1 MAQSSRSQTPF
12 RLDRLPIVQA
22 FHWRSRSKPP
32 LSAGE
37 LVYYGPMP
45 TQYGIGEVQY
55 VAGKRV
61 SVDFRGTG
69 TCNVHEDVIDARYL
83 IPIPDRARQQL

>member
-1 MAQSSRSQTPF
+1 MSQSKRQQTPY
-12 RLDRLPIVQA
+12 RLEHLPIVQA
-22 FHWRSRSKPP
+22 FHWRSRSKRP
-32 LSAGE
+32 LRAGE

-69 TCNVHEDVIDARYL
+69 TCNVHEDIIDARYL
-83 IPIPDRARQQL
+83 IPIKESARTQL

>member
-1 MAQSSRSQTPF
+1 MPDSDRAQPAY
-12 RLDRLPIVQA
+12 RLERLPIVQA
-22 FHWRSRSKPP
+22 FHWRSRSKRP
-32 LSAGE
+32 LRAGE

-45 TQYGIGEVQY
+45 VQYGIGEVQY

-69 TCNVHEDVIDARYL
+69 SCKIHEDVIDARYL
-83 IPIPDRARQQL
+83 IPITDPLRALL